1 MQVGLRLAS
10 PGRITPLESIRKASS
25 ASQPPH
31 HKTCNRRVDERLA
44 GSAQPLVVLAHPSVL
59 TQPREGAFHDPAP
72 L

>member
-1 MQVGLRLAS
+1 MQAGLRLAS
-10 PGRITPLESIRKASS
+10 PERITPLESIRKALS

-44 GSAQPLVVLAHPSVL
+44 GSAQPLVVLAQAPVL
-59 TQPREGAFHDPAP
+59 AQPCEGTFHDSAP